1 MRVTLIEPPRFYA
14 PTSAIS
20 TVVIPPLG
28 PAYIASVLREAG
40 HEVRVVDGL
49 LGGVERYT
57 PYAPGVYVRGLG
69 LDEIVDKVPADTQL
83 IGISCMFSATW
94 LIVRDL
100 AIKLKEKFP
109 NVPLVLGGEHG
120 TGMPELSM
128 KQAPLDYV
136 VLGEGEDTIVELAG
150 LLRDGKPADSVEGTA
165 ARLAGGEVRVNPRR
179 TRIRDIDLIPK
190 PAWDLFDIESYIAFN
205 QPHGASRGRF
215 IPMLATRGCPFACTF
230 CTSPQMWT
238 QRWVPRDTKSVV
250 DEIEE
255 YGRRY
260 QVTDIHFEDL
270 TAIVRREWIIE
281 FCKEIVN
288 RGLKITFQLPSGTRS
303 EAIDDEAA
311 AWMKRAGC
319 HEFSFAPEAGDP
331 RVLKAIKKQVQL
343 PRLFESARSAMK
355 AGINVGGFFIVG
367 FPEDDWLSVLRT
379 FKTIAR
385 CAIEGFASVNVNP
398 YSPQPNTASFNAL
411 RQKGIIGEFDR
422 DYFLDLFRFQDL
434 LAPKVSYNE
443 RFSPRQIK
451 WFVLTGFATFYF
463 FYFASRPWRI
473 LRLLRD
479 FAKGSSSDKSAR
491 AFSNLVKD
499 YRKYKKSA
507 KPTADARS

>member
-14 PTSAIS
+14 PASAIS

-28 PAYIASVLREAG
+28 PAYIAAALREAG

-49 LGGVERYT
+49 IQGVDRYT
-57 PYAPGVYVRGLG
+57 PYAEGVYVRGLE
-69 LDEIVDKVPADTQL
+69 LDEIVAQVPADAEL
-83 IGISCMFSATW
+83 IGVSCMFSAQW
-94 LIVRDL
+94 LVVREL
-100 AIKLKEKFP
+100 IGKLKRAFP
-109 NVPLVLGGEHG
+109 RVPLVLGGEHG

-128 KQAPLDYV
+128 RQAPVDFI
-136 VLGEGEDTIVELAG
+136 VLGEGEATAVELAG
-150 LLRDGKPADSVEGTA
+150 RLQAQEPADAIEGTA
-165 ARLAGGEVRVNPRR
+165 ARLPDGTPRLNPRR
-179 TRIRDIDLIPK
+179 ARIRDIDALPK
-190 PAWDLFDIESYIAFN
+190 PAWDLFDIETYIAFN

-215 IPMLATRGCPFACTF
+215 IPMLATRGCPFKCTF
-230 CTSPQMWT
+230 CTSAQMWT
-238 QRWVPRDTKSVV
+238 QRWLARDPALVV

-260 QVTDIHFEDL
+260 GVTDIHFEDL
-270 TAIVRREWIIE
+270 TAIVRRDWIIA
-281 FCKEIVN
+281 FCQEIARRN
-288 RGLKITFQLPSGTRS
+288 LTITFQLPSGTRS
-303 EAIDDEAA
+303 EAIDAEAA

-343 PRLFESARSAMK
+343 PRLFESARAAMR

-367 FPEDDWLSVLRT
+367 FPEDDWPSVLRT

-385 CAIEGFASVNVNP
+385 CALEGFASVNVNP

-411 RQKGIIGEFDR
+411 RERGVIGELDN

-434 LAPKVSYNE
+434 LAPKASYNE

-451 WFVLTGFATFYF
+451 WFVLTGFAVFYF

-479 FAKGSSSDKSAR
+479 LAKGSSTDKSAR

-499 YRKYKKSA
+499 YRKFHKSPA
-507 KPTADARS
+507 PAAGAR